1 MNIAWGSLLEVF
13 LIGVGLTVAL
23 VVLFAFG
30 ITGLAAR
37 SAVLDGDAPEGARGP
52 LSSGMATAVAGICF
66 VVFGLVVIYGVYL
79 IVA

>member
-1 MNIAWGSLLEVF
+1 MNIAWGSLFEVF
-13 LIGVGLTVAL
+13 LVGVGVTVAL

-30 ITGLAAR
+30 VTGLAAR
-37 SAVLDGDAPEGARGP
+37 AAVLDGDVPEARGP
-52 LSSGMATAVAGICF
+52 LSSGTAAAVAGLCF